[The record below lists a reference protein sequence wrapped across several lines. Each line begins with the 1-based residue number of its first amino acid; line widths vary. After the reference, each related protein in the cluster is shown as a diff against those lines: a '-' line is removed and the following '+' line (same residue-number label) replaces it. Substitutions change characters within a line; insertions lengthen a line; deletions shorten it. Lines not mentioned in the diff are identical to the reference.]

1 MFIKLGYVCGDF
13 YMSTDTYHQ
22 TLRAW
27 TLWQAPRQLTLIF
40 KPTIGSKN
48 VQRADDNIDS

>member
-1 MFIKLGYVCGDF
+1 MKLGYVCGDF

-48 VQRADDNIDS
+48 VQRADDNIDN